1 MEYIGLDLHKQSSQ
15 FCILTEDKELLEL
28 RIRTEHGRFVQ
39 LLGKR
44 PKAKVLIEASTGCPA

>member
-15 FCILTEDKELLEL
+15 FCILTENRELIET
-28 RIRTEHGRFVQ
+28 RIRTERGRFEQ

-44 PKAKVLIEASTGCPA
+44 PKAKVLIEAST